1 MIARTM
7 PCFARLERSAP
18 AWLLEA
24 GLALLGRFAVLTLP
38 ALLGREVLRRAVAMG
53 TS

>member
-1 MIARTM
+1 MIATTM
-7 PCFARLERSAP
+7 PCFARFERSSP
-18 AWLLEA
+18 AWWLDA
-24 GLALLGRFAVLTLP
+24 GLALLAFP